1 MRSTKICGNKRG
13 ENMTSTA
20 ITAQNDMRIVVIPAK
35 PREEI
40 KKSEKCLQVAAYC
53 RVSTDDK
60 EQKTSYEA
68 QIQYYTDK
76 INKNPEWKFAGIFAD
91 EGITGT
97 QAKKRPEFLK
107 MIRLCRKGKIDM
119 ILTKSLSRFA
129 RNTVDSLDYI
139 RELNSLG
146 IAVVSE
152 KENINT
158 LTAESEMLITIMS
171 CFAQAESESISKN
184 VAWGKRQSF
193 KSGNVPMQYKR
204 LLGYTKGKDDRPEI
218 VPEEADIVRE
228 IFRRYLDG
236 SSMEQI
242 AECLN
247 RKGLTTKGG
256 DSPYRKVV
264 IQRILTNEK
273 YTGDALLQK
282 TYITDCIS
290 KKSRKNNGELPMY
303 LVKNHHEP
311 IISRTD
317 FNRVQEEMARRS
329 AKRVIAEKLTKT
341 EQGKYSA
348 KYALSELLICGECG
362 THYRRV
368 TWTAKGFKEIKWR
381 CINRIQYGKKKCHSS
396 PTVDE
401 QALHKAIVSAIND
414 FCEIKEDVTKVLRES
429 ITEVFDPN
437 INGSVQAAQQRI
449 DELAHNIDE
458 LVKLATV
465 PETAPTAMADIAK
478 FSEELKALREF
489 IETEKAKQMTAQKS
503 SAELDAVIERLENED
518 FTMTE
523 YDDVA
528 VRQLIEKIT
537 VDSKNT
543 ITVTFKGGFELRK
556 ELNGN

>member
-1 MRSTKICGNKRG
+1 MIA
-13 ENMTSTA
+13 TA
-20 ITAQNDMRIVVIPAK
+20 TQNNMRIVMIPAK
-35 PREEI
+35 AQEEI
-40 KKSEKCLQVAAYC
+40 KKATKCLKVAAYC

-68 QIQYYTDK
+68 QIQYYTNK
-76 INKNPEWKFAGIFAD
+76 INKNPDWQMAGIFAD

-97 QAKKRPEFLK
+97 QAKKRPQFLK
-107 MIRLCRKGKIDM
+107 MIRLCRQGKIDV

-129 RNTVDSLDYI
+129 RNTVDSLNYI
-139 RELNSLG
+139 RELKMLG
-146 IAVVSE
+146 IAVISE

-184 VAWGKRQSF
+184 VSWGVRQSF
-193 KSGNVPMQYKR
+193 KSGNVPIQYKK
-204 LLGYTKGKDDRPEI
+204 LLGYKKGENDLPEI
-218 VPEEADIVRE
+218 IPEEAEIVKE
-228 IFRRYLDG
+228 IFRSYLDG
-236 SSMEQI
+236 MSLRQI
-242 AECLN
+242 ADSLN
-247 RKGLTTKGG
+247 SRGIKTKH
-256 DSPYRKVV
+256 KQTAWQTEVV
-264 IQRILTNEK
+264 KSILVNEK

-282 TYITDCIS
+282 TYITDCIT

-311 IISRTD
+311 IISRAD
-317 FNRVQEEMARRS
+317 FNRVQEEMARRG
-329 AKRVIAEKLTKT
+329 AKKAIANKLGKT

-362 THYRRV
+362 SHYRRV

-401 QALHKAIVSAIND
+401 QPLHKAIVNAINE
-414 FCEIKEDVTKVLRES
+414 FCEVKDDVAKALRES
-429 ITEVFDPN
+429 ITEVLDPN
-437 INGSVQAAQQRI
+437 LNGSVQAAQQRI

-458 LVKLATV
+458 LIKLATV
-465 PETAPTAMADIAK
+465 PETASTAMADIEK
-478 FSEELKALREF
+478 FSEEMKTLREF
-489 IETEKAKQMTAQKS
+489 IETEKAKQMTAQRG
-503 SAELDAVIERLENED
+503 SAELDAILERLENED

-537 VDSKNT
+537 VENKDT
-543 ITVTFKGGFELRK
+543 ITVTFKGGFEIRK
-556 ELNGN
+556 DLNGN

>member
-1 MRSTKICGNKRG
+1 MIAT
-13 ENMTSTA
+13 TA
-20 ITAQNDMRIVVIPAK
+20 TTTQNDMRIVVIPAK
-35 PREEI
+35 TKEEI

-68 QIQYYTDK
+68 QIEYYTEK

-139 RELNSLG
+139 RELKSLG

-204 LLGYTKGKDDRPEI
+204 LLGYKKGKDDLPEI
-218 VPEEADIVRE
+218 VPEEADIVKE

-247 RKGLTTKGG
+247 ARGITTKGG

-282 TYITDCIS
+282 TYITDCIT

-329 AKRVIAEKLTKT
+329 AKRSVAEKLTKT
-341 EQGKYSA
+341 DQGKYSA

-381 CINRIQYGKKKCHSS
+381 CINRIQYGKRKCHSS

-401 QALHKAIVSAIND
+401 QPLHRAIVSAIND
-414 FCEIKEDVTKVLRES
+414 FCEVKDDVAKVLRES
-429 ITEVFDPN
+429 ITEVLDPN
-437 INGSVQAAQQRI
+437 LNGSVQAAQQRI

-458 LVKLATV
+458 LIKLATV
-465 PETAPTAMADIAK
+465 PETASTAMADIEK
-478 FSEELKALREF
+478 FSEEMKTLREF
-489 IETEKAKQMTAQKS
+489 IETEKAKQMTAQRG

-518 FTMTE
+518 FTITE
-523 YDDVA
+523 YDDVV
-528 VRQLIEKIT
+528 VRQLIEKVT
-537 VDSKNT
+537 VIDKNT
-543 ITVTFKGGFELRK
+543 INITFKGGFEVRK
-556 ELNGN
+556 ELHGD